1 MSESPRIQI
10 RTGARLHFG
19 LLTVNSKISRQ
30 FGGAGMMIDH
40 PGCCLE
46 LEVSDR
52 DAVVGPSG
60 ERGWESLRNFRRQC
74 PVDQQPPPCRI
85 TIQQTIPDHC
95 GFGSGTQIA
104 LAVAHG
110 LSLIGSEEQPQTG
123 CLPID
128 RLADWSG
135 RGRRSAIGIHGF
147 QRGGFLVDGGKSS
160 DARLAPLVARLEIPD
175 DWRILLVRPHDAA
188 GLSGAEEQRAF
199 AALEPLPNNT
209 TAELCRLLL
218 MQILPAL
225 AESNFADFGAALAD
239 YGRTV
244 GHYFSQSARRWI
256 ADPAMQQLVE
266 WVQQDGVSAGQ
277 SSWGPTV
284 WILCEHVA
292 AARALQARIE
302 SDGRWNDCRLSI
314 AGPWNHGAVVQRS
327 PFAPDPSETLPR

>member
-135 RGRRSAIGIHGF
+135 RGRRSASTAFSGGDSWSTAASQAMPGWHHWSHGWRF
-147 QRGGFLVDGGKSS
+147 PMTGGYC
-160 DARLAPLVARLEIPD
+160 
-175 DWRILLVRPHDAA
+175 W
-188 GLSGAEEQRAF
+188 
-199 AALEPLPNNT
+199 
-209 TAELCRLLL
+209 
-218 MQILPAL
+218 
-225 AESNFADFGAALAD
+225 
-239 YGRTV
+239 
-244 GHYFSQSARRWI
+244 SARM
-256 ADPAMQQLVE
+256 MQP
-266 WVQQDGVSAGQ
+266 GCRARKNS
-277 SSWGPTV
+277 GPSRHSNPCRTTQPQN
-284 WILCEHVA
+284 CA
-292 AARALQARIE
+292 A
-302 SDGRWNDCRLSI
+302 CC
-314 AGPWNHGAVVQRS
+314 
-327 PFAPDPSETLPR
+327 